1 MCFSGGAILAYVVTD
16 GRLFSHKTGVWLTL
30 LGHRGILLRRVAHG
44 RKIAMRPLL
53 FPGYVFV
60 CIISRGQA
68 ARWMPGVVSF
78 VMGGECRRACP
89 DALAQCTVL
98 PFSYF

>member
-44 RKIAMRPLL
+44 RKIAMQPLL

-60 CIISRGQA
+60 CIISRGHA
-68 ARWMPGVVSF
+68 ARWMPGVVGF
-78 VMGGECRRACP
+78 VMGGECPARVPGRRDQRA
-89 DALAQCTVL
+89 
-98 PFSYF
+98 

>member
-1 MCFSGGAILAYVVTD
+1 MAYVVTD

-60 CIISRGQA
+60 CIISQWHA
-68 ARWMPGVVSF
+68 ARPVTRHTFF
-78 VMGGECRRACP
+78 V
-89 DALAQCTVL
+89 
-98 PFSYF
+98 